1 MDVGPTAISRSIC
14 AALAC
19 AALGFG
25 ILGLTSA
32 PAHAQSLH
40 DLLFGRHRPSS
51 GRNFSAPP
59 VARYVSEDG
68 DLFTLDLTHAR
79 PLLKFDDSPEV
90 WTLQAHPA
98 PRGDII
104 YKNDVG
110 DPVLRATR
118 LGGITV
124 FTDHRP
130 QGEAAALAGG
140 ASPLRLPSLGP
151 QALLDRLG
159 QASLHAS
166 HAARHVILFD
176 AEADPSSSA
185 VIADAAVVASL
196 AVGRMASDPQGQ
208 RRLAGL
214 RRVVLEEGKRVAAQV
229 EKGTLKITVI
239 PRLGMAG
246 RPSSER
252 IAVAMGAPDR

>member
-1 MDVGPTAISRSIC
+1 MDVGPTAKSRAIC
-14 AALAC
+14 AAAAC
-19 AALGFG
+19 VVLGFA
-25 ILGLTSA
+25 SA

-40 DLLFGRHRPSS
+40 DLLFGGRRPSS

-68 DLFTLDLTHAR
+68 DVFTLDLTQAR

-90 WTLQAHPA
+90 WTLQPHPA

-130 QGEAAALAGG
+130 EGEAAALEGG
-140 ASPLRLPSLGP
+140 GPPLRLAPLGP
-151 QALLDRLG
+151 QALLDHLG
-159 QASLHAS
+159 QASLRAS

-176 AEADPSSSA
+176 AEANPGSSA

-196 AVGRMASDPQGQ
+196 AVGRLAERPQGR

-214 RRVVLEEGKRVAAQV
+214 RRVFLEEGKRVAAQV
-229 EKGTLKITVI
+229 EKDTLKITVI
-239 PRLGMAG
+239 PRLGVAG

-252 IAVAMGAPDR
+252 IAVAMGAPEH